1 MGTFCPHKED
11 GSPQYDCANI
21 YIYISPQHELYTYTR
36 THILQLWET
45 KKLFILSVSP
55 NTETEYVQPL
65 STLSGI
71 IKACSCFSKF
81 QFYVSF
87 HRLVYFEQISL
98 YLRS

>member
-1 MGTFCPHKED
+1 MSYTPTHARTFCNCRK
-11 GSPQYDCANI
+11 Q
-21 YIYISPQHELYTYTR
+21 Q
-36 THILQLWET
+36 
-45 KKLFILSVSP
+45 KLFILSVSP

-65 STLSGI
+65 STLSGK
-71 IKACSCFSKF
+71 IKACSCFTKF